1 MGKLTLSSSDAV
13 YLKDDNDAKSA
24 GKSCS
29 MHVVC
34 VYKSCTHA
42 HKASYGICM
51 CVRISSSAVCV
62 CSAHMY
68 AYKSYTHVRKIS
80 SAVCVWCVR
89 VYEKAAMVGMFGRKS
104 SCVVWQSSMC
114 MFERGFTLTAL
125 TVCIACCEVLV
136 VYFL

>member
-1 MGKLTLSSSDAV
+1 MGKLTLSSSDTV

-34 VYKSCTHA
+34 VHKSCTHA

-80 SAVCVWCVR
+80 SAVCVYGVCVCMR
-89 VYEKAAMVGMFGRKS
+89 RQQWLACLVEKARVLCGNLQCACLNVGLPL
-104 SCVVWQSSMC
+104 Q
-114 MFERGFTLTAL
+114 L
-125 TVCIACCEVLV
+125 
-136 VYFL
+136 